1 MMGGFI
7 IRCNRLSTG
16 GFELDF
22 FGKHYCTLTPDVL
35 ARQRHFLKVQTR
47 TVQDKSKA
55 DILAKVLASRNTRL
69 TLLPPRLTKAS

>member
-7 IRCNRLSTG
+7 TRCNRLSTG

-22 FGKHYCTLTPDVL
+22 FGKHYCTLTPDVVERL

-47 TVQDKSKA
+47 TVQDKTFSLKFW
-55 DILAKVLASRNTRL
+55 LAE
-69 TLLPPRLTKAS
+69 TLV